1 VQNGRIAANAT
12 HPMTTAEAE
21 HLITTGAQLDAMFG
35 EVGEASAKKEVNYV
49 HPHYR
54 TLIEA
59 SPLAILATCAPE
71 GLDVSPRGD
80 PPGFVVVQDDK
91 TLLLPERRGNNRV
104 DSLRNIVRDP
114 RVALIFLIPGIGET
128 LRVNGKASISVAPAL
143 LERFMMEGKPPKCVL
158 QIKVDAVFF
167 QCARAIHRSRLWQP
181 DSLRTRDSL
190 PSTGTMLSALTES
203 AIDAQSYDR
212 DLPERQRDTLY

>member
-1 VQNGRIAANAT
+1 M
-12 HPMTTAEAE
+12 PTTEDP
-21 HLITTGAQLDAMFG
+21 HLISTPDQLDVIFG
-35 EVGEASAKKEVNYV
+35 AVGEASIKKEVDYI

-80 PPGFVVVQDDK
+80 PPGFVVVQDSK
-91 TLLLPERRGNNRV
+91 TLLMPERRGNNRV

-128 LRVNGKASISVAPAL
+128 LRVNGKASISVAPDL
-143 LERFMMEGKPPKCVL
+143 LERFAMEGKPPKCVL
-158 QIKVDAVFF
+158 RIQVDTVFF

-181 DSLRTRDSL
+181 ESIRSRDSL
-190 PSTGTMLSALTES
+190 PSTGTMLSALTEA
-203 AIDAQSYDR
+203 AIDAQTYDR
-212 DLPERQRDTLY
+212 ELPERQRSTLY